1 MNAKKIIL
9 TLLLI
14 ISFVLFYTW
23 QRIEVLRLGYEV
35 DKLRSEKNE
44 LYNKNKFLQVKVAG
58 LKSLDRVEKIAREE
72 LGLIIP
78 DKFEIISLEEV
89 NEKESAGVE

>member
-1 MNAKKIIL
+1 MNTKNIIL
-9 TLLLI
+9 VLFAI

-72 LGLIIP
+72 LNLIIP